1 MNCPNCGTF
10 NNDGFKF
17 CIKCGNSL
25 ETTTP
30 NVVEPV
36 TTEEVLNEQSVEVAP
51 TQSVEATPAPA
62 QQPMNTYQQPVQP
75 QQSFNTSTVSAVP
88 TDNSPLNY
96 LKYVLGLLLKPFE
109 TYKSEEGKLSNVKNS
124 LILSGIVAGA
134 MMLINLLTAMISSVF
149 VKTMDYS
156 TFKYKTEFSIEGL
169 KNLDYLELIGKN
181 LLIYICIIAAIA
193 VVYYL
198 ASLVAKKSI
207 NFMKTLSISASS
219 IIPYVIMGMVV
230 SPILG
235 KIWAPLSIVATIVGA
250 VYSVILFVL
259 LISDNIHFEKKDL
272 CAYFHLACM
281 TILGTAGYYAYMK
294 LFTSGITDQLGSYLD
309 MFK

>member
-1 MNCPNCGTF
+1 MVCPKCGTD
-10 NNDGFKF
+10 NSEGFKF
-17 CIKCGNSL
+17 CIKCGNGL
-25 ETTTP
+25 EPTRTEFVNP
-30 NVVEPV
+30 VV
-36 TTEEVLNEQSVEVAP
+36 TEEVIVE
-51 TQSVEATPAPA
+51 
-62 QQPMNTYQQPVQP
+62 QPVQQQP
-75 QQSFNTSTVSAVP
+75 QQSFNTYQQPAQPQQPIQTSSVAVSTP
-88 TDNSPLNY
+88 DNSPLNY
-96 LKYVLGLLLKPFE
+96 LKYILGLLLKPFE

-134 MMLINLLTAMISSVF
+134 MMLINLLTAIISSVF

-156 TFKYKTEFSIEGL
+156 TLKMKTEFSFEGL
-169 KNLDYLELIGKN
+169 KNLDYLSLIGKN
-181 LLIYICIIAAIA
+181 LLIYVCIIAAIA

-219 IIPYVIMGMVV
+219 LIPYVIMGMVV

-235 KIWAPLSIVATIVGA
+235 KIWAPLSIVATIIGA
-250 VYSVILFVL
+250 VYSIILFVL
-259 LISDNIHFEKKDL
+259 LINDNINFEKKDL

-294 LFTSGITDQLGSYLD
+294 LFTSGITDQIGSYLD

>member
-30 NVVEPV
+30 NVAEFVAN
-36 TTEEVLNEQSVEVAP
+36 EEVLTEQPVEVVP
-51 TQSVEATPAPA
+51 TQFVETTPAPV

-75 QQSFNTSTVSAVP
+75 QQSFNPSVSAVP
-88 TDNSPLNY
+88 TDNSTLNY

-124 LILSGIVAGA
+124 LILSGIVSGA

-156 TFKYKTEFSIEGL
+156 TFKYKTEFNIEGL

-207 NFMKTLSISASS
+207 NFIKTLSISASS
-219 IIPYVIMGMVV
+219 IIPYVIMGMVI

-259 LISDNIHFEKKDL
+259 LISDNIHFKKKDL

-294 LFTSGITDQLGSYLD
+294 LFTSGIADQLGSYLD

>member
-10 NNDGFKF
+10 NNEGFKF

-30 NVVEPV
+30 NVVEPI

-51 TQSVEATPAPA
+51 TQSVEATPAPV
-62 QQPMNTYQQPVQP
+62 QQPMNTYQQSVQP

-149 VKTMDYS
+149 VKTMDCS
-156 TFKYKTEFSIEGL
+156 TFKYKTEFNIEGL

-235 KIWAPLSIVATIVGA
+235 KIWALLSIVATIVGA
-250 VYSVILFVL
+250 VYSIIIFVL
-259 LISDNIHFEKKDL
+259 LISDNIKFDKKDL
-272 CAYFHLACM
+272 SAYFHLACM

-294 LFTSGITDQLGSYLD
+294 LFTSGITNQISDYLD

>member
-51 TQSVEATPAPA
+51 TQSVEATPAPV
-62 QQPMNTYQQPVQP
+62 QQPMNTYQQSVQP

-156 TFKYKTEFSIEGL
+156 TFKYKTEFNIEGL

-294 LFTSGITDQLGSYLD
+294 LFTSGLTDQLGSYLD
-309 MFK
+309 MSK

>member
-25 ETTTP
+25 ESTASPVT
-30 NVVEPV
+30 EPV
-36 TTEEVLNEQSVEVAP
+36 TTEEILNEQPVVTEEVPVEQP
-51 TQSVEATPAPA
+51 IN
-62 QQPMNTYQQPVQP
+62 QQPVQQPSYNTYQQPQQTSQP
-75 QQSFNTSTVSAVP
+75 TPVVP
-88 TDNSPLNY
+88 TTQTDNSPLNY
-96 LKYVLGLLLKPFE
+96 LKYILGLLLKPFE
-109 TYKSEEGKLSNVKNS
+109 TYKKEEGKLSNVKNS

-134 MMLINLLTAMISSVF
+134 MMIINLLTAMISSVF

-156 TFKYKTEFSIEGL
+156 TFKYKTEFNIEGL
-169 KNLDYLELIGKN
+169 KNLDYLDLIGKN

-207 NFMKTLSISASS
+207 NFMKTVSISASA
-219 IIPYVIMGMVV
+219 IIPYVVMGMVV

-235 KIWAPLSIVATIVGA
+235 KIWSPLSIISTIVGA

-259 LISDNIHFEKKDL
+259 LISDNIQFERKDF
-272 CAYFHLACM
+272 CAYFHLVCM

-294 LFTSGITDQLGSYLD
+294 LFTSGLTDQLGSYLD

>member
-1 MNCPNCGTF
+1 M
-10 NNDGFKF
+10 
-17 CIKCGNSL
+17 I
-25 ETTTP
+25 
-30 NVVEPV
+30 
-36 TTEEVLNEQSVEVAP
+36 
-51 TQSVEATPAPA
+51 
-62 QQPMNTYQQPVQP
+62 
-75 QQSFNTSTVSAVP
+75 
-88 TDNSPLNY
+88 
-96 LKYVLGLLLKPFE
+96 
-109 TYKSEEGKLSNVKNS
+109 
-124 LILSGIVAGA
+124 
-134 MMLINLLTAMISSVF
+134 INLLTAIISSVF

-156 TFKYKTEFSIEGL
+156 TFKYKTEFNIEGL

-181 LLIYICIIAAIA
+181 LLIYVCIIAAIA

-207 NFMKTLSISASS
+207 NFMKKVSISASS
-219 IIPYVIMGMVV
+219 IIPYVIMGIVV

-235 KIWAPLSIVATIVGA
+235 KIWAPLSIVATIIGT

-259 LISDNIHFEKKDL
+259 LISDNIHFERKDL

-294 LFTSGITDQLGSYLD
+294 LFTSGIANELGSYLD

>member
-1 MNCPNCGTF
+1 MVCPKCGTD
-10 NNDGFKF
+10 NSEGFKF
-17 CIKCGNSL
+17 CIKCGNGL
-25 ETTTP
+25 EPTRTEFVNP
-30 NVVEPV
+30 VV
-36 TTEEVLNEQSVEVAP
+36 TEEVIVE
-51 TQSVEATPAPA
+51 
-62 QQPMNTYQQPVQP
+62 QPVQQQP
-75 QQSFNTSTVSAVP
+75 QQSFNTYQQPATPQQPIQTSSVAVSTL
-88 TDNSPLNY
+88 DNSPLNY
-96 LKYVLGLLLKPFE
+96 LKYILGLLLKPFE

-134 MMLINLLTAMISSVF
+134 MMLINLLTAIISSVF

-156 TFKYKTEFSIEGL
+156 TLKMKTEFSFEGL
-169 KNLDYLELIGKN
+169 KNLDYLSLIGKN
-181 LLIYICIIAAIA
+181 LLIYVCIIAAIA

-219 IIPYVIMGMVV
+219 LIPYVIMGMVV

-235 KIWAPLSIVATIVGA
+235 KIWAPLSIVATIIGA
-250 VYSVILFVL
+250 VYSIILFVL
-259 LISDNIHFEKKDL
+259 LINDNINFEKKDL

-281 TILGTAGYYAYMK
+281 TILGTTGYYAYMK
-294 LFTSGITDQLGSYLD
+294 LFTSGITDQIGSYLD